1 MAFNED
7 FNKNYFSNVP
17 YLDGADK
24 TLYESDIDGILN
36 NDISSS
42 SVYNNVKNLNSAFA
56 DYLDNR
62 TSSAIG
68 NGNALDQQL
77 LLAYKSNNEMIQQLT
92 QSKIE
97 KYKKLNNIK
106 THIDTNTPGNNELV
120 TKILEGDIPT
130 DKEGVIDITK
140 DKISEL
146 QNEINE
152 KERNLEINT
161 YYEKKY
167 AKQYKV
173 IRNVVILLSIILAIS
188 ALFKSGILGEKTFI
202 SIIGILLAFSVIYIS
217 YEVYDIFMRDNSD
230 FDQYKYYTRSNRPYV
245 GLSEKEKGINIPL
258 ELKADIPG
266 FCKLKDEFLNI

>member
-17 YLDGADK
+17 YLDGAND
-24 TLYESDIDGILN
+24 TSYNSDITGILN

-62 TSSAIG
+62 TNNEIG

-97 KYKKLNNIK
+97 KYKKLNNIQ

-120 TKILEGDIPT
+120 TKILEGDLAT
-130 DKEGVIDITK
+130 NKGVIDITK

-146 QNEINE
+146 DNEINE

-167 AKQYKV
+167 TKQYKV

-217 YEVYDIFMRDNSD
+217 YEVYDIFMRDNHN
-230 FDQYKYYTRSNRPYV
+230 FDEYKYYTRSNRPYI
-245 GLSEKEKGINIPL
+245 GLGKKEKGVNIPL

-266 FCKLKDEFLNI
+266 FCKLKDKFLNI